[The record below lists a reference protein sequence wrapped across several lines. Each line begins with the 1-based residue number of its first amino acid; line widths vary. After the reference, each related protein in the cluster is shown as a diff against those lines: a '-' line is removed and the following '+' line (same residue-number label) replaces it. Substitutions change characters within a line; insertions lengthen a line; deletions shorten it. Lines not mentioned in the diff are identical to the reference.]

1 MCASARSRSACKL
14 INHIF
19 PKGNFAEAWTN
30 LTTGGK
36 FRVSVNQCFS
46 DYQSIRKGDPQG
58 GPSAQ
63 TKFNIYMH
71 VFISLLQAPCM
82 QNLSLKIRNQIL
94 PPITYADDLIKSMQL
109 KTINDVVL
117 VKKLLQRLKST
128 IGLEVNFK
136 KTNILTNGEFPPQ
149 PK

>member
-1 MCASARSRSACKL
+1 MSTASISTIAVLNHIKDHDIQAQLISFDIKSAFDSTLYETSKK
-14 INHIF
+14 IIKHIF

-82 QNLSLKIRNQIL
+82 QNLSLYL
-94 PPITYADDLIKSMQL
+94 
-109 KTINDVVL
+109 
-117 VKKLLQRLKST
+117 
-128 IGLEVNFK
+128 
-136 KTNILTNGEFPPQ
+136 
-149 PK
+149 